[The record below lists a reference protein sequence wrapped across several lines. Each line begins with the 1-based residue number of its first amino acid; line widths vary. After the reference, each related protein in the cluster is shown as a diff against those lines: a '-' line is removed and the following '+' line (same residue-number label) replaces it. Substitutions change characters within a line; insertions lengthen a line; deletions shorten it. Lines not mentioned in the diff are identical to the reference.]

1 MAENDEEQYKQDL
14 EKAQKKADRYKQRMN
29 RRKDRLKK
37 LQNEQDEDTKHY
49 NEEMLKVEN
58 LKLKHNAD
66 QATSVV
72 GIAEAVRDV
81 LGSDIPTDRE
91 GARKAIEAAL
101 GLSRPEIKNKQGE
114 QNRQGNGQNNNH
126 DNNHG
131 QNGNLNNNQ
140 NK

>member
-1 MAENDEEQYKQDL
+1 MTENNEEQYKQDL
-14 EKAQKKADRYKQRMN
+14 EKAQKKADRYKQRMD

-37 LQNEQDEDTKHY
+37 LQSEQDEDAKHY

-58 LKLKHNAD
+58 LKLKHDAD

-91 GARKAIEAAL
+91 GARKAIETAL
-101 GLSRPEIKNKQGE
+101 GLSRPEIKNEQDE
-114 QNRQGNGQNNNH
+114 QNRQDNNH
-126 DNNHG
+126 DNNNG
-131 QNGNLNNNQ
+131 QNGNLKNNQ

>member
-1 MAENDEEQYKQDL
+1 MAENNEEQYRQDL
-14 EKAQKKADRYKQRMN
+14 EKAQKKADRYKQRMD
-29 RRKDRLKK
+29 RRKGRLKK
-37 LQNEQDEDTKHY
+37 LQSEQDEDAKHY

-58 LKLKHNAD
+58 LKLKHDAD

-101 GLSRPEIKNKQGE
+101 GLSRPEIKNEQDE
-114 QNRQGNGQNNNH
+114 QNRQDNNH
-126 DNNHG
+126 DNNNG
-131 QNGNLNNNQ
+131 QNGNLKNNQ

>member
-14 EKAQKKADRYKQRMN
+14 EKAQRKADRYKQRMD

-81 LGSDIPTDRE
+81 LGNDIPTDRE

-101 GLSRPEIKNKQGE
+101 GLSRPEIKNEQGE

>member
-1 MAENDEEQYKQDL
+1 MTENNEEQYKQDL
-14 EKAQKKADRYKQRMN
+14 EKAQKKADRYKQRMD

-37 LQNEQDEDTKHY
+37 LQSEQDEDAKHY

-58 LKLKHNAD
+58 LKLKHDAD

-101 GLSRPEIKNKQGE
+101 GLSRPEIKNEQDE
-114 QNRQGNGQNNNH
+114 QNRQDNNH
-126 DNNHG
+126 DNNNG
-131 QNGNLNNNQ
+131 QNGNLKNNQ

>member
-1 MAENDEEQYKQDL
+1 MAENNEEQYKQDL
-14 EKAQKKADRYKQRMN
+14 EKAQKKADRYKQRMD

-37 LQNEQDEDTKHY
+37 LQSEQDEDAKHY

-58 LKLKHNAD
+58 LKLKHDAD

-101 GLSRPEIKNKQGE
+101 GLSRPEIKNEQDE
-114 QNRQGNGQNNNH
+114 QNRQDNNH
-126 DNNHG
+126 DNNNG
-131 QNGNLNNNQ
+131 QNGNLKNNQ